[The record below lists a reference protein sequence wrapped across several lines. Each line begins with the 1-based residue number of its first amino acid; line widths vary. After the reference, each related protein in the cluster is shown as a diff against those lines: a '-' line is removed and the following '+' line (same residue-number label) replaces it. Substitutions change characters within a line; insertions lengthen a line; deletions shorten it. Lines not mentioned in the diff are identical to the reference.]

1 VNLTF
6 TKMCFA
12 IGAGI
17 PLLGSCSSSC
27 ISKEKASIND
37 PSGLTFVITETN
49 CDSFGNDTAVTIDAG
64 AGDSGKTT
72 LFKFDPDERSGTA
85 RISVEGGKTIVVEI
99 DSVAE
104 ILRQE
109 SRYKAYDVR
118 YKIGE
123 VVYPHK

>member
-1 VNLTF
+1 MNLIF
-6 TKMCFA
+6 TKICFA
-12 IGAGI
+12 VVAVV
-17 PLLGSCSSSC
+17 PLLGSCSTSC
-27 ISKEKASIND
+27 ISKEKARIND
-37 PSGLTFVITETN
+37 PSGLAFVITETN

-72 LFKFDPDERSGTA
+72 LFKYGSDERSGTA
-85 RISVEGGKTIVVEI
+85 CISVEGGTIVIEI

-104 ILRQE
+104 IVRQE